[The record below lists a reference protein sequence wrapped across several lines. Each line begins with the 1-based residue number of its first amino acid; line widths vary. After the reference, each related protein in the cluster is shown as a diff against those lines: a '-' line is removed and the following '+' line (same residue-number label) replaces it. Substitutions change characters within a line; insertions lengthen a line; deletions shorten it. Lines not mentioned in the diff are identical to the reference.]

1 MHPSAAGHPDFRSV
15 ARRDELAQGAQV
27 RGEIQSGLIAKVER
41 VRYAKAP
48 HPSSRCACR
57 ALMDDRD
64 DQFVRR
70 PRSMRASGERS
81 AATEFQRSELL
92 SDSCRGI
99 SGVNRSELI
108 DSPFELDRRPECV
121 RLWRMSSA
129 SSYVQLLV
137 LERRDP
143 RANMAR
149 FYVLS
154 LEPTLFGDMALV
166 REWGRLGA
174 QGRRRLD
181 LFEAHAQASEA
192 LETWLTRKLR
202 KGYRSRLGTA
212 A

>member
-1 MHPSAAGHPDFRSV
+1 M
-15 ARRDELAQGAQV
+15 
-27 RGEIQSGLIAKVER
+27 
-41 VRYAKAP
+41 
-48 HPSSRCACR
+48 
-57 ALMDDRD
+57 
-64 DQFVRR
+64 
-70 PRSMRASGERS
+70 
-81 AATEFQRSELL
+81 
-92 SDSCRGI
+92 
-99 SGVNRSELI
+99 NRSELI